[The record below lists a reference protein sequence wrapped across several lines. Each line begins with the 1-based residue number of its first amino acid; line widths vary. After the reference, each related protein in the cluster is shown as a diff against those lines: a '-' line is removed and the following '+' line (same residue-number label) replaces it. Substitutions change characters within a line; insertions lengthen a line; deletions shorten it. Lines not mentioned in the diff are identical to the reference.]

1 MTRVAERD
9 AVTYDGPPLFTAGAA
24 RLFSDQPRPFT
35 PRSHAWLVDAARTV
49 GLLGRGGAAFP
60 VATKLASVG
69 RGAQVVV
76 NGCEGEPASWK
87 DRALMRH
94 YPGLVVDG
102 ALLVGHALN
111 STGITIAVSDLGSA
125 IALGDA
131 ARDRGVSDRVLIVR
145 TDNGF
150 VGGEAGALVNALN
163 GRPPAPNGKR
173 VLPSERGIE
182 DRPTYLSNVETFAQ
196 LALLGSL
203 GPQGYAAAGCV
214 SEPGTTLVTVHDP
227 RGGSAVVEIPHGTR
241 LDELLGMS
249 DRPLL
254 VGGYHG
260 TWIPADSTRGHLA
273 VDRGALRARGIGWGA
288 GVVAALPD
296 DTCELGEIARVAA
309 WLAQQSA
316 GQCGPCVFG
325 LSAIADDLV
334 ALTRDHRIDVNHL
347 RRRLGMVDGRGA
359 CAHPSGA
366 VRFIASGLHAHAA
379 ELRRHEHG
387 MGCGRLVRG
396 ILPLGPARKGGIR

>member
-1 MTRVAERD
+1 MTRLAERD
-9 AVTYDGPPLFTAGAA
+9 AMTYDGPALFTAGVA
-24 RLFSDQPRPFT
+24 RLLSDQRRPFT
-35 PRSHAWLVDAARTV
+35 TRSHGWLVDAARSV

-60 VATKLASVG
+60 VATKLSSVG

-87 DRALMRH
+87 DRALMSH

-111 STGITIAVSDLGSA
+111 SRAITIAVSDLGSA
-125 IALGDA
+125 IALGNA
-131 ARDRGVSDRVLIVR
+131 ADERGVRDRVQIVR

-150 VGGEAGALVNALN
+150 IGGEAAALVNALN
-163 GRPPAPNGKR
+163 GRPPVPNGKR
-173 VLPSERGIE
+173 VLPSERGVE
-182 DRPTYLSNVETFAQ
+182 DQPTYLSNVETFAQ

-203 GPQGYAAAGCV
+203 GPQEYAAVGCV

-227 RGGSAVVEIPHGTR
+227 RGGSAVVEIPHGTPVDS
-241 LDELLGMS
+241 LVGMS
-249 DRPLL
+249 KRSLL
-254 VGGYHG
+254 IGGYHG
-260 TWIPADSTRGHLA
+260 TWIPADSTRGDLT

-309 WLAQQSA
+309 WLARQSA

-325 LSAIADDLV
+325 LAAIADDLV
-334 ALTRDHRIDVNHL
+334 ELTRGYRVDVNRL
-347 RRRLGMVDGRGA
+347 RRRLGIVDGRGA

-366 VRFIASGLHAHAA
+366 VRFIASGLLTYAA
-379 ELRRHEHG
+379 ELHRHEHG
-387 MGCGRLVRG
+387 RGCGRYVRG
-396 ILPLGPARKGGIR
+396 VLPLGPASNGGTR